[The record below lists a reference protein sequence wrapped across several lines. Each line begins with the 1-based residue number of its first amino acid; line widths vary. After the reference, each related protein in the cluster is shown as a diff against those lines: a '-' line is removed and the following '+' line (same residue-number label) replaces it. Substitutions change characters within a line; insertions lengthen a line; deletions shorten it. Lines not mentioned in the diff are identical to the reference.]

1 MQYTPTIA
9 EFFIGVA
16 ARKSERVREIEN
28 TPGRRARE
36 IAKNF
41 WNFSP
46 PRYYSPLGA
55 TFNKNNCRKEEEKER
70 G

>member
-1 MQYTPTIA
+1 MH

-16 ARKSERVREIEN
+16 ARKSGRVGEIEN

-46 PRYYSPLGA
+46 RQYYSPLGA
-55 TFNKNNCRKEEEKER
+55 TFNKNNSRKEVEKGR